1 VKRRDK
7 FAPVGQTSTL
17 FVGSLPHFIPHGAV
31 ALFFICSGKT
41 YTLFLYAQSQL
52 IPAIFA
58 NQIHAGTF
66 VRLVLKTL
74 KPAHLLLI
82 PAFCLK
88 SSCSS

>member
-1 VKRRDK
+1 VPLLVKQVHFLLALSRISSRMEQLLC
-7 FAPVGQTSTL
+7 FL
-17 FVGSLPHFIPHGAV
+17 FAV
-31 ALFFICSGKT
+31 AKHTPYS
-41 YTLFLYAQSQL
+41 YAQSQL